1 MIKTQKNKNIKGKRV
16 GVLLRLIGCKVGK
29 NKFILLIIK
38 TMNTLIK
45 KSTIAILTLAVVG
58 ITAMPLMASADSFVR
73 IRNGVNSVVI
83 RSNVG
88 ENGNMVSINGVTLN
102 NTAAQDARKT
112 YNTAVK
118 NANKTYTDARKSARD
133 KMRTALSSA
142 GNDFSKRMT
151 AYTTYLSEILAAF
164 NQRST
169 AKATAL
175 QAYINALKAIQSS
188 TNQAPTANNQSVSTN
203 EETPKAIT
211 LTGSD
216 PESSALTYSVV
227 ANPSHGALSGT
238 IPNLTYTPAT
248 NYSGSDS
255 FTFKVNDGTQ
265 DSNTATISI
274 TVIAVNDAPVATAQS
289 ASLAKN
295 VSSAITLTGSDPENS
310 TLSYFVVTNPVHGTL
325 SGTVPNLTYLPATD
339 YTGSDSF
346 TFKVNDG
353 SLDSAVATV
362 SITVNP

>member
-1 MIKTQKNKNIKGKRV
+1 
-16 GVLLRLIGCKVGK
+16 
-29 NKFILLIIK
+29 
-38 TMNTLIK
+38 MNTLIK

-73 IRNGVNSVVI
+73 IRNGANSVII

-88 ENGNMVSINGVTLN
+88 ENENMVSINGVALN
-102 NTAAQDARKT
+102 NTAAQDARKA

-151 AYTTYLSEILAAF
+151 A
-164 NQRST
+164 
-169 AKATAL
+169 L
-175 QAYINALKAIQSS
+175 QAYINALKAIQPSA
-188 TNQAPTANNQSVSTN
+188 NQAPTANNQSVSTN

-216 PESSALTYSVV
+216 PESSALTYSII
-227 ANPSHGALSGT
+227 ASTSHGTLSG
-238 IPNLTYTPAT
+238 IAPNLTYVPDI
-248 NYSGSDS
+248 NYAGSDS

-265 DSNTATISI
+265 DGASATISI
-274 TVIAVNDAPVATAQS
+274 TVIAVNDVPSATAQS
-289 ASLAKN
+289 VSTAKN
-295 VSSAITLTGSDPENS
+295 TSKLITLAGTDPENS